1 MCLYVFIILFV
12 MRRVEKVAA
21 LAVVE
26 VLLKTELK
34 DVRQVRAFSTQS
46 FPHADLAFMLLCV
59 FFCGMCNLV

>member
-46 FPHADLAFMLLCV
+46 FPHSDLAFMLLCV